1 MFQEPTFY
9 DKVGLLVLNN
19 DHTAFLVC
27 RKYPKHDFDSS
38 KAIVRQYIMPWG
50 TIEDGESH
58 EDCLHREIDE
68 ELSTTIRDIEYVATY
83 EAPAA
88 GHHDGSKVRIALYQ
102 ATLLDDPS
110 PSGEIAELY
119 RVGQKD
125 LANDDLSDIIKHHI
139 LPDLIDRN
147 LIISF

>member
-9 DKVGLLVLNN
+9 DKVGLLVLNS

-27 RKYPKHDFDSS
+27 RKHPRHDADSS

-58 EDCLHREIDE
+58 EMCLRREIHE
-68 ELSTTIRDIEYVATY
+68 ELSVKVRNIQYIDTY

-88 GHHDGSKVRIALYQ
+88 GHSDWSMVRIALYQ
-102 ATLLDDPS
+102 WILMSDPVA
-110 PSGEIAELY
+110 SGEIAELY
-119 RVGQKD
+119 RAGQKD
-125 LANDDLSDIIKHHI
+125 LANDDLSDIVKHHI

-147 LIISF
+147 LIISL